1 MSKRLSRQRRLEAV
15 MQRRILLLL
24 ASLLL
29 AGTACSDTVSPED
42 RSLDGPWS
50 TGPLIIGLGMALN
63 LTWTNGDVGGSGG
76 YAAFGSGA
84 PCGTATITG
93 SGTAVLTATRPTSRE
108 IRGQMTFGTGPRFQY
123 QGTLTVDSQ
132 HPGFAS
138 IDGNLISPDG
148 SQCSLPLRQ
157 GLIP

>member
-15 MQRRILLLL
+15 MQRRTLLLL

-76 YAAFGSGA
+76 YAAF
-84 PCGTATITG
+84 G